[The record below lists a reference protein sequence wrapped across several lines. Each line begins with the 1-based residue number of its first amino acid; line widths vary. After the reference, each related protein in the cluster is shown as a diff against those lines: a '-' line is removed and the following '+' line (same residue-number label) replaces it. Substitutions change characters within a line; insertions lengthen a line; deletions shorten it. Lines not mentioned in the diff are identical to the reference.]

1 METSVIVVVGK
12 PGAGKSSIGSELAKL
27 LKGTYM
33 SLGTFMRGTL
43 GIPDPHIGFDKRVV
57 YDRLFEHLTGSR
69 EGMGTLVL
77 DCHPYPESDL
87 EALLSF
93 VGKPSLTLRA
103 VIYVEADDAV
113 ALMRLAKR
121 PRPGQTDEERLK
133 YFNDHQHMI
142 AQLMDRPNAIRVEN
156 NVEFDD
162 PGVLGV
168 IAEEIV
174 RRM

>member
-1 METSVIVVVGK
+1 METSVIVIVGK

-33 SLGTFMRGTL
+33 SLGTFMRGKL

-57 YDRLFEHLTGSR
+57 YDQLFEHLTSGEMEGS
-69 EGMGTLVL
+69 LVL
-77 DCHPYPESDL
+77 DCHPYPEGDL
-87 EALLSF
+87 EALLGF
-93 VGKPSLTLRA
+93 VGKPTLTLRA
-103 VIYVEADDAV
+103 VICVDADDAV

-133 YFNDHQHMI
+133 YFNDHQHLI
-142 AQLMDRPNAIRVEN
+142 AQLMDRPNAIHVEN

-162 PGVLGV
+162 PAVLGI

-174 RRM
+174 RRL